1 MTTRNNL
8 TLVAGVLSAIIA
20 GSLLLLAA
28 FLTMIGTDARQPIV
42 FAVISVFPLLTAI
55 ACLSAKHRTTALRVV
70 GGVTAVAFAGI
81 LINSVVN
88 PDVEIGRRGRGLY
101 LAMCAAAAAIAVKGR
116 WPSS

>member
-1 MTTRNNL
+1 MTTRSNL

-28 FLTMIGTDARQPIV
+28 FLAMIGADARQPIM
-42 FAVISVFPLLTAI
+42 FAAISIFPLLIAV

-70 GGVTAVAFAGI
+70 GGITAVAIAGI
-81 LINSVVN
+81 LINSFIN
-88 PDVEIGRRGRGLY
+88 PDLETSRRGRGMY
-101 LAMCAAAAAIAVKGR
+101 LATCVGAAAIAVKGR